1 MNMYISAPSLSRSLF
16 TKDSLGVTK
25 YEAHRQMGLQNSLNT
40 EEFKVEFNEQIN
52 KSDPS
57 YNIVPDLKRFLHLM
71 DDSPNDIKIL
81 HEALV
86 LYDVQWSHFITL
98 GYNIDKEFYTVGP
111 TVMRA
116 LYHFGLLNQA
126 VTVFH
131 FCN

>member
-1 MNMYISAPSLSRSLF
+1 MARFLF

-40 EEFKVEFNEQIN
+40 GEFKAEFEKEIDR
-52 KSDPS
+52 SDPS

-71 DDSPNDIKIL
+71 DDSSDDINLL
-81 HEALV
+81 HEALI
-86 LYDVQWSHFITL
+86 LYDAQWSHHKTL
-98 GYNIDKEFYTVGP
+98 GYNIDKQFYTVGP

-126 VTVFH
+126 IEVFH
-131 FCN
+131 LCN